1 MHKLI
6 LPGERPMS
14 WNKMY
19 AGSHWSKRM
28 AEVMRVG
35 FVIRSQLAGDEQPY
49 TVPVDIRIT
58 AYFDTKPLDASNI
71 AAKLYEDALKD
82 WLLVDDTPAYVASMT
97 TASRIDKDNPRV
109 EIEIREAVG

>member
-1 MHKLI
+1 
-6 LPGERPMS
+6 MS

-49 TVPVDIRIT
+49 TVPVDITIT
-58 AYFDTKPLDASNI
+58 AYFDSKPLDASNI

-82 WLLVDDTPAYVASMT
+82 WLLVDDTPAYVSSMT
-97 TASRIDKDNPRV
+97 TASRMDKDNPRV
-109 EIEIREAVG
+109 EIEIREAQ